1 MKKLVFKI
9 ASFLL
14 AVLVCLSTLSFT
26 VDKHYCGDFLVD
38 VSFTGDAS
46 DCGMEK
52 STVSKKNCCKDEVY
66 QVEGQHELLQ
76 SSVDDFTFQKEQL
89 SSSFMIS
96 YRDFFS
102 IKEVTELIYNDLSP
116 PDLPVDYR
124 VLYQSF
130 LI

>member
-46 DCGMEK
+46 GCGMEK
-52 STVSKKNCCKDEVY
+52 GTVPKKNCCKDEVH

-76 SSVDDFTFQKEQL
+76 SSIDDFTIQKEQL
-89 SSSFMIS
+89 LDSFLIS

-102 IKEVTELIYNDLSP
+102 VKESTELIYNVLSP
-116 PDLPVDYR
+116 PDLPVDYQ

>member
-1 MKKLVFKI
+1 MKELVFHI
-9 ASFLL
+9 GSFVL
-14 AVLVCLSTLSFT
+14 AILVCLSTLSFT
-26 VDKHYCGDFLVD
+26 IEKHYCGDFLVD

-46 DCGMEK
+46 GCGMEK
-52 STVSKKNCCKDEVY
+52 GTVPKKNCCKDEVH

-76 SSVDDFTFQKEQL
+76 SSIDDFTIQKEQL
-89 SSSFMIS
+89 LDSFLIS

-102 IKEVTELIYNDLSP
+102 VKESTELIYNDLSP
-116 PDLPVDYR
+116 PDLPVDYQ

>member
-1 MKKLVFKI
+1 MKELAFKI
-9 ASFLL
+9 GSFVL
-14 AVLVCLSTLSFT
+14 AILVCISTLSFT
-26 VDKHYCGDFLVD
+26 VEKHYCGDFLVD

-52 STVSKKNCCKDEVY
+52 GTVPKKNCCKDEVH

-76 SSVDDFTFQKEQL
+76 SSIDDFTIQKEQL
-89 SSSFMIS
+89 LGSFLIS

-102 IKEVTELIYNDLSP
+102 VKESTELIYNDLSP
-116 PDLPVDYR
+116 PDLPVDYQ

-130 LI
+130 II